1 MESKKKKSITVLG
14 LLSLLLVIIGV
25 TYAAFS
31 YSKVGTNENTIS
43 TSTISMS
50 YTEGDNKITID
61 NALPTEDEVGKTL
74 TEEGQV
80 FDFTVSFNIVGKSA
94 IAYEVVGEKEVTS
107 TLLDNE
113 VRIYLEKSIDGTN
126 YSSIYE
132 PTGYIPLE
140 EDTDIGAK
148 KGEMLLD
155 TGSVDETLTYY
166 YRLRM
171 WVAKDYVLTGESK
184 FFTLRINVYGKDS
197 NLFTAK
203 DLLIDMENITMKQE
217 EKVKPNVVV
226 LPDYT
231 TDKTLTWTS
240 SNENIVMV
248 RGHHNLRNCIKGSQ
262 H

>member
-1 MESKKKKSITVLG
+1 MESRKKKSITVLG
-14 LLSLLLVIIGV
+14 LVSLLLVIIGV

-113 VRIYLEKSIDGTN
+113 VRIYLEKSID
-126 YSSIYE
+126 
-132 PTGYIPLE
+132 
-140 EDTDIGAK
+140 
-148 KGEMLLD
+148 
-155 TGSVDETLTYY
+155 
-166 YRLRM
+166 
-171 WVAKDYVLTGESK
+171 
-184 FFTLRINVYGKDS
+184 
-197 NLFTAK
+197 
-203 DLLIDMENITMKQE
+203 
-217 EKVKPNVVV
+217 
-226 LPDYT
+226 
-231 TDKTLTWTS
+231 
-240 SNENIVMV
+240 
-248 RGHHNLRNCIKGSQ
+248 
-262 H
+262 